1 MKYQLAKEMDEIS
14 GFGDGYEETCR
25 KMLSAGMEW
34 LNTHPKADP
43 KFRRSP
49 NIYGIIKEDNEDAKA
64 LSDAVEAG
72 SGGDCTGAMHQ
83 AVVSHCLF
91 VKLHS
96 WNAYV
101 AKMSEQNVEV

>member
-1 MKYQLAKEMDEIS
+1 MKDQFTKEIDEIS

-34 LNTHPKADP
+34 LNTHPHADP
-43 KFRRSP
+43 KFRRSAS
-49 NIYGIIKEDNEDAKA
+49 IYGIIKEDNEDAKA
-64 LSDAVEAG
+64 LSDAIDAG
-72 SGGDCTGAMHQ
+72 SEGDCTGAMHQ

-91 VKLHS
+91 IKSHT

-101 AKMSEQNVEV
+101 AKKAERNARV

>member
-1 MKYQLAKEMDEIS
+1 MKAQLTDEMDKIF

-25 KMLSAGMEW
+25 KMLLAGLEW
-34 LNTHPKADP
+34 LDAHPHADP

-49 NIYGIIKEDNEDAKA
+49 NIYGIIKADNEDAKA
-64 LSDAVEAG
+64 LSAAIEAG

-96 WNAYV
+96 WKAYV
-101 AKMSEQNVEV
+101 AKMSERNVEV